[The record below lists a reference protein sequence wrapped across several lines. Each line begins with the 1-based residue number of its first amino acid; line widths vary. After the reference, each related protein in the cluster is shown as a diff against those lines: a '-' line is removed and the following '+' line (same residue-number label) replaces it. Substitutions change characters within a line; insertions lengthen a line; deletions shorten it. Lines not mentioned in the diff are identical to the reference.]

1 MWKNQVFESYSISK
15 QSNLKLR
22 FMTKI
27 KLGIVAVILLM
38 SNLVFAQTWQE
49 GRKLISYQR
58 NQSAVSTLE
67 KVVAA
72 NPGSA
77 EAQYWLGQAYIKAG
91 QLEKAKEVYRK
102 ILVGD
107 LGSNPLLLVGMGHVE
122 LLEGKKTDARSR
134 FETAISLSKGK
145 DVAVLNAIG
154 RANADK
160 NGDVD
165 YAIEKLNQ
173 ATTVKGFKEPDV
185 YVNMGDAY
193 RKKNDGGG
201 AVSSYQKAL
210 TIDPKYAE
218 ASYKIGK
225 VYYTQGKDQE
235 EVFSRYFNE
244 AIASDPNFAP
254 AYYDFY
260 VYFFFRDV
268 NKARNYFA
276 QYKPLADKGA
286 SLDYEE
292 ASLSFAS
299 GDFKDAVAKS
309 TDLLNKYGNDADARL
324 YRLRG
329 YSNWK
334 LGDSAMAIK
343 DFETFFSK
351 AKEEDIVP
359 DNWMVAA
366 ELAAKFPE
374 RQANFERYVNAA
386 IAADTTV
393 KGKTDLAKKAVDIFK
408 KAGNQPKAAEWAIRV
423 LSLNPNASKVDLYNA
438 GIENFKA
445 GELLRSDSLFDA
457 YKLKYPD
464 ETYGYYWSFRA
475 LSVVD
480 STMEQGLAIPDAT
493 KFVEI
498 AELDKA
504 KNKSTLMTAYGYLA
518 GYQANIKKDFPAA
531 IGYLEKILEIDP
543 ANPDAIKNKEILQ
556 KALSK
561 GKKP

>member
-1 MWKNQVFESYSISK
+1 
-15 QSNLKLR
+15 
-22 FMTKI
+22 MTKI

-58 NQSAVSTLE
+58 YQSAVSTLE

-329 YSNWK
+329 YSSWK
-334 LGDSAMAIK
+334 LGDSATAIK

-386 IAADTTV
+386 IAADTTA

-408 KAGNQPKAAEWAIRV
+408 NAGNKQKVAEWSLKV
-423 LSLNPNASKVDLYNA
+423 LTLSPQPSKVDLFNA
-438 GIENFKA
+438 GHSSLKA
-445 GELLRSDSLFDA
+445 GDYTKADSLFSV
-457 YKLKYPD
+457 YKTKYPD
-464 ETYGYYWSFRA
+464 DIFGYYWSFRTYSD
-475 LSVVD
+475 LD
-480 STMEQGLAIPDAT
+480 STMEKGLAIPDAI
-493 KFVEI
+493 KFI
-498 AELDKA
+498 ELAGADKI
-504 KNKSTLMTAYGYLA
+504 KNKTTLITANGYVA
-518 GYQANIKKDFPAA
+518 GYYANIKKDFPTA
-531 IGYLEKILEIDP
+531 IQYIDKIIEIDP
-543 ANPDAIKNKEILQ
+543 ANTDAIKNKEILQ

>member
-1 MWKNQVFESYSISK
+1 
-15 QSNLKLR
+15 
-22 FMTKI
+22 MTKI

-58 NQSAVSTLE
+58 YQSAVSTLE

-77 EAQYWLGQAYIKAG
+77 DAHYWLGQAYIDAG

-122 LLEGKKTDARSR
+122 LLENKKTDARSR

-244 AIASDPNFAP
+244 AIASDPKFAP

-260 VYFFFRDV
+260 VYYFFRDV
-268 NKARNYFA
+268 NKAKNYFA
-276 QYKPLADKGA
+276 QYKPLADAGVA
-286 SLDYEE
+286 LDYEE

-299 GDFKDAVAKS
+299 GDFKDAVTKS
-309 TDLLNKYGNDADARL
+309 TDLLNKYGDQADARL

-334 LGDSAMAIK
+334 LGDSATAIK

-386 IAADTTV
+386 ITMDTTV
-393 KGKTDLAKKAVDIFK
+393 KGKVDLAKKAVDIFK

-423 LSLNPNASKVDLYNA
+423 LALNPNASKVDLYNA
-438 GIENFKA
+438 GVENLKA
-445 GELLRSDSLFDA
+445 DLPLRADSLFDR
-457 YKLKYPD
+457 YKELYPN

-480 STMEQGLAIPDAT
+480 STMEQGLAVQDAT

-518 GYQANIKKDFPAA
+518 GYQANIKKDFSAA
-531 IGYLEKILEIDP
+531 IGYLDKILEIDP
-543 ANPDAIKNKEILQ
+543 ANADAIKNKEILQ
-556 KALSK
+556 KALTKS
-561 GKKP
+561 KKP

>member
-1 MWKNQVFESYSISK
+1 
-15 QSNLKLR
+15 
-22 FMTKI
+22 MTKI
-27 KLGIVAVILLM
+27 KLGFVAVILLM
-38 SNLVFAQTWQE
+38 SNLVFAQTIQE

-58 NQSAVSTLE
+58 YQSAVSTLE

-72 NPGSA
+72 SPGNA
-77 EAQYWLGQAYIKAG
+77 EANYWLGQAYIDAG
-91 QLEKAKEVYRK
+91 HLDKAKEVYRK
-102 ILVGD
+102 ILVGE
-107 LGSNPLLLVGMGHVE
+107 LGSNPLLLAGMGHVE

-154 RANADK
+154 HANAEK
-160 NGDVD
+160 NGDPD
-165 YAIEKLNQ
+165 YAIEKLTQ

-185 YVNMGDAY
+185 YLNMGDAY
-193 RKKNDGGG
+193 RRKNDGGG
-201 AVSSYQKAL
+201 AVRSYQNAL
-210 TIDPKYAE
+210 TIDPKNAE

-235 EVFSRYFNE
+235 ETFTKYFNE
-244 AIASDPNFAP
+244 AIAADPNFAP

-268 NKARNYFA
+268 NKAKNYFA

-286 SLDYEE
+286 ALDYEE
-292 ASLSFAS
+292 ASLSFAA

-334 LGDSAMAIK
+334 LGDSVNAIK

-386 IAADTTV
+386 IAMDTTA

-408 KAGNQPKAAEWAIRV
+408 KADNQAKAAEWAVKV
-423 LSLNPNASKVDLYNA
+423 LALSPNPSKVDLYNA
-438 GIENFKA
+438 GFENFKA
-445 GELLRSDSLFDA
+445 GELLRADSLFDV
-457 YKLKYPD
+457 YKTRYPD
-464 ETYGYYWSFRA
+464 ETYGYYWSYRS
-475 LSVVD
+475 LSVLD
-480 STMEQGLAIPDAT
+480 STMEQGLAIPDVT
-493 KFVEI
+493 KFIEI

-504 KNKSTLMTAYGYLA
+504 KNKSTLLTAYGYMA
-518 GYQANIKKDFPAA
+518 GYQANIKKDFAVA
-531 IGYLEKILEIDP
+531 IEYLDRILAIDP
-543 ANPDAIKNKEILQ
+543 ANADAIKNKEILQ

-561 GKKP
+561 SKRP

>member
-1 MWKNQVFESYSISK
+1 
-15 QSNLKLR
+15 
-22 FMTKI
+22 MTKI

-49 GRKLISYQR
+49 GRKQISYQR

-77 EAQYWLGQAYIKAG
+77 EAQYWLGQAYIKSG

-154 RANADK
+154 RANTDK

-210 TIDPKYAE
+210 TIDPRYAE

-286 SLDYEE
+286 ALDYEE

-309 TDLLNKYGNDADARL
+309 TELLNKYGNDADARL

-334 LGDSAMAIK
+334 LGDSATAIK

-351 AKEEDIVP
+351 AKEEEIVP

-374 RQANFERYVNAA
+374 RQANFERYINAA
-386 IAADTTV
+386 IASDTTA

-423 LSLNPNASKVDLYNA
+423 LEVSPAASKVDLYNA
-438 GIENFKA
+438 GVENLKA
-445 GELLRSDSLFDA
+445 DLPLRADSLFDK
-457 YKLKYPD
+457 YKERYPN

-480 STMEQGLAIPDAT
+480 STMEQGLAIEDAT

-498 AELDKA
+498 AELNKA
-504 KNKSTLMTAYGYLA
+504 NNKSTLMTAYGYLA
-518 GYQANIKKDFPAA
+518 GYQANIKKDFAAA
-531 IGYLEKILEIDP
+531 IGYLNKILEIDP
-543 ANPDAIKNKEILQ
+543 TNPDAIKNKEILQ

>member
-1 MWKNQVFESYSISK
+1 
-15 QSNLKLR
+15 
-22 FMTKI
+22 
-27 KLGIVAVILLM
+27 
-38 SNLVFAQTWQE
+38 
-49 GRKLISYQR
+49 
-58 NQSAVSTLE
+58 
-67 KVVAA
+67 
-72 NPGSA
+72 
-77 EAQYWLGQAYIKAG
+77 
-91 QLEKAKEVYRK
+91 
-102 ILVGD
+102 
-107 LGSNPLLLVGMGHVE
+107 MGHVE

-334 LGDSAMAIK
+334 LGDSATAIK

-386 IAADTTV
+386 IAMDTTV

-423 LSLNPNASKVDLYNA
+423 LNLNPNASKVDLYNA

-445 GELLRSDSLFDA
+445 FEYMRSDSLFDA
-457 YKLKYPD
+457 YKVKYPD

-480 STMEQGLAIPDAT
+480 STMEQGLAIQDAT

>member
-1 MWKNQVFESYSISK
+1 
-15 QSNLKLR
+15 
-22 FMTKI
+22 MTKI

-329 YSNWK
+329 YSSWK
-334 LGDSAMAIK
+334 LGDSATAIK

-386 IAADTTV
+386 IAMDTTV

-423 LSLNPNASKVDLYNA
+423 LNLNPNASKVELYNA

-445 GELLRSDSLFDA
+445 FEYMRSDSLFDA
-457 YKLKYPD
+457 YKVKYPD

-480 STMEQGLAIPDAT
+480 STMEQGLAIQDAT

>member
-1 MWKNQVFESYSISK
+1 
-15 QSNLKLR
+15 
-22 FMTKI
+22 MTKI

-49 GRKLISYQR
+49 GRKQISYQR

-77 EAQYWLGQAYIKAG
+77 EAQYWLGQAYIKSG

-154 RANADK
+154 RANTDK

-210 TIDPKYAE
+210 TIDPRYAE

-286 SLDYEE
+286 ALDYEE

-309 TDLLNKYGNDADARL
+309 TELLNKYGNDADARL

-334 LGDSAMAIK
+334 LGDSATAIK

-386 IAADTTV
+386 IAMDTSA
-393 KGKTDLAKKAVDIFK
+393 KGKADLARKAVDIFK
-408 KAGNQPKAAEWAIRV
+408 KAGNANKSAEWALRV
-423 LSLNPNASKVDLYNA
+423 LTLTPTVSKVDLFNA
-438 GIENFKA
+438 GYENLKA
-445 GELLRSDSLFDA
+445 GQLLRSDSVFKV
-457 YKLKYPD
+457 YKEKYPD
-464 ETYGYYWSFRA
+464 DTYGYYWSYRA
-475 LSVVD
+475 LSGID
-480 STMEQGLAIPDAT
+480 TTMEQGLAIPDAT
-493 KFVEI
+493 KFIQI

-504 KNKSTLMTAYGYLA
+504 KNKTTLITAYGYVA
-518 GYQANIKKDFPAA
+518 GYYANIKKDFPTA
-531 IGYLEKILEIDP
+531 IQYIDKIIEIDP
-543 ANPDAIKNKEILQ
+543 ANTDAIKNKEILQ

>member
-27 KLGIVAVILLM
+27 KLGIVAAILLM

-58 NQSAVSTLE
+58 YQSAVSTLE

-77 EAQYWLGQAYIKAG
+77 DAQYWLGQAYIESG

-173 ATTVKGFKEPDV
+173 ATTLKGFKEPDV

-210 TIDPKYAE
+210 IIDPKYAE

-235 EVFSRYFNE
+235 EVFSRYLNE

-268 NKARNYFA
+268 NKAKNYFA
-276 QYKPLADKGA
+276 QYKPLADPGVA
-286 SLDYEE
+286 LDYEE

-309 TDLLNKYGNDADARL
+309 TELLNKYGNGADARL

-334 LGDSAMAIK
+334 LGDSATAIK

-386 IAADTTV
+386 IAMDTTV
-393 KGKTDLAKKAVDIFK
+393 KGKSDLAKKAVDIFK

-445 GELLRSDSLFDA
+445 LEYMRSDSIFDA
-457 YKLKYPD
+457 YKAKYPD

-480 STMEQGLAIPDAT
+480 STMEQGLAIQDAT

-518 GYQANIKKDFPAA
+518 GYQANIKKDFSAA
-531 IGYLEKILEIDP
+531 IGYLDKILEIDP

>member
-1 MWKNQVFESYSISK
+1 
-15 QSNLKLR
+15 
-22 FMTKI
+22 MTKI

-329 YSNWK
+329 YSSWK
-334 LGDSAMAIK
+334 LGDSATAIK

-386 IAADTTV
+386 IAADTTA

-408 KAGNQPKAAEWAIRV
+408 NAGNKQKVAEWSLKV
-423 LSLNPNASKVDLYNA
+423 LTLSPQPSKVDLFNA
-438 GIENFKA
+438 GHSSLKA
-445 GELLRSDSLFDA
+445 GDYTKADSLFSV
-457 YKLKYPD
+457 YKTKYPD
-464 ETYGYYWSFRA
+464 DIFGYYWSFRTYSD
-475 LSVVD
+475 LD
-480 STMEQGLAIPDAT
+480 STMEKGLAIPDAI
-493 KFVEI
+493 KFI
-498 AELDKA
+498 ELAGADKV
-504 KNKSTLMTAYGYLA
+504 KNKTTLITTNGYVA
-518 GYQANIKKDFPAA
+518 GYYANIKKDFPTA
-531 IGYLEKILEIDP
+531 IQYIDKIIEIDP
-543 ANPDAIKNKEILQ
+543 ANTDAIKNKEILQ

>member
-1 MWKNQVFESYSISK
+1 
-15 QSNLKLR
+15 
-22 FMTKI
+22 MTKI

-329 YSNWK
+329 YSSWK
-334 LGDSAMAIK
+334 LGDSATAIK

-386 IAADTTV
+386 IAADTTA

-408 KAGNQPKAAEWAIRV
+408 NAGNKQKVAEWSLKV
-423 LSLNPNASKVDLYNA
+423 LTLSPQPSKVDLFNA
-438 GIENFKA
+438 GHSSLKA
-445 GELLRSDSLFDA
+445 GDYTKADSLFSV
-457 YKLKYPD
+457 YKTKYPD
-464 ETYGYYWSFRA
+464 DIFGYYWSFRTYSD
-475 LSVVD
+475 LD
-480 STMEQGLAIPDAT
+480 STMEKGLAIPDAI
-493 KFVEI
+493 KFI
-498 AELDKA
+498 ELAGADKI
-504 KNKSTLMTAYGYLA
+504 KNKTTLITANGYVA
-518 GYQANIKKDFPAA
+518 GYYANIKKDFPTA
-531 IGYLEKILEIDP
+531 IQYIDKIIEIDP
-543 ANPDAIKNKEILQ
+543 ANTDAIKNKEILQ

>member
-49 GRKLISYQR
+49 GRKQISYQR

-77 EAQYWLGQAYIKAG
+77 EAQYWLGQAYIKSG

-154 RANADK
+154 RANTDK

-286 SLDYEE
+286 ALDYEE

-309 TDLLNKYGNDADARL
+309 TELLNKYGNDADARL

-334 LGDSAMAIK
+334 LGDSATAIK

-386 IAADTTV
+386 IAMDTSA
-393 KGKTDLAKKAVDIFK
+393 KGKADLARKAVDIFK
-408 KAGNQPKAAEWAIRV
+408 KAGNANKSAEWALRV
-423 LSLNPNASKVDLYNA
+423 LTLTPTVSKVDLFNA
-438 GIENFKA
+438 GYENLKA
-445 GELLRSDSLFDA
+445 GQLLRSDSVFKV
-457 YKLKYPD
+457 YKEKYPD
-464 ETYGYYWSFRA
+464 DTYGYYWSYRA
-475 LSVVD
+475 LSGID
-480 STMEQGLAIPDAT
+480 TTMEQGLAIPDAT
-493 KFVEI
+493 KFIQI

-504 KNKSTLMTAYGYLA
+504 KNKTTLITAYGYVA
-518 GYQANIKKDFPAA
+518 GYYANIKKDFPTA
-531 IGYLEKILEIDP
+531 IQYIDKIIEIDP
-543 ANPDAIKNKEILQ
+543 ANTDAIKNKEILQ

>member
-1 MWKNQVFESYSISK
+1 
-15 QSNLKLR
+15 
-22 FMTKI
+22 MTKI

-329 YSNWK
+329 YSSWK